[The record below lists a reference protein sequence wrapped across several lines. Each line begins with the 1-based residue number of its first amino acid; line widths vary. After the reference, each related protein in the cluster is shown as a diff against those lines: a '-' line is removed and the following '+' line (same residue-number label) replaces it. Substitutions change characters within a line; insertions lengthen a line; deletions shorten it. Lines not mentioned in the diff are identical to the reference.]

1 MKTLKKITILCSFL
15 LVCTLVFPQLKV
27 ISSGNVGIGQNNP
40 VSKLEVFSN
49 NPTDVKIYAIGGS
62 GYQARLWTCNDIFS
76 YGFGIGSDNKGH
88 IYKNINS
95 PSPIITFDSEGNIR
109 GNQSEGSTRF
119 QTDYGYITIGP
130 LNSYFA
136 HFYTNIDY
144 YYFNQ
149 EILVGGNY
157 IGSYNS
163 DLTLGIYKSPY
174 MRIKYS
180 NGYVG
185 IGHSPVSEPQYRL
198 DVFGTVRADNI
209 SPSDSSLKT
218 NISNIPIN
226 RISDI
231 YSIVGK
237 TYQKKQPEFLKQE
250 TPLYDTTIES
260 HADEYDD
267 RFHFGFIAQDIL
279 KIYPELV
286 YEDSKG
292 ILSLSYDGFIPMII
306 EALKEQR
313 LTIDSLRNEL
323 NILKS
328 IDNFKS
334 DLDNSLNT
342 DTEINSCYLYQ
353 NNPNPFNL
361 DSEIRMRIPELIQN
375 AMLYIFDM
383 NGTQIKSFALNE
395 RGLAS
400 VTIYGSELNPGMYL
414 YTLIVDGFEVSTKRM
429 ILTE

>member
-1 MKTLKKITILCSFL
+1 
-15 LVCTLVFPQLKV
+15 
-27 ISSGNVGIGQNNP
+27 
-40 VSKLEVFSN
+40 
-49 NPTDVKIYAIGGS
+49 
-62 GYQARLWTCNDIFS
+62 
-76 YGFGIGSDNKGH
+76 
-88 IYKNINS
+88 
-95 PSPIITFDSEGNIR
+95 
-109 GNQSEGSTRF
+109 
-119 QTDYGYITIGP
+119 
-130 LNSYFA
+130 
-136 HFYTNIDY
+136 
-144 YYFNQ
+144 
-149 EILVGGNY
+149 
-157 IGSYNS
+157 
-163 DLTLGIYKSPY
+163 

-361 DSEIRMRIPELIQN
+361 DSEIRMRILELIQN